1 MAQIA
6 MYASV
11 NHTCFGETYAAI
23 QATSF
28 HGVRSRWATPKLGL
42 PMQWLPGPTL
52 PSAPLPLRLT
62 LLRLLP
68 LVFIIILIGLCA
80 QNEDGS
86 WHFILSFFSVA
97 SLTWF
102 TRINHQMFE
111 SHKKKNER
119 RTKKT
124 KQKTFN
130 WGSSVV
136 WVALPFIGRHVVQI
150 WASHAEQLLNSVI
163 SFNGR
168 LFPPSR
174 CCCSHTV
181 EPSPA
186 RGLVSRV
193 PPRWHAA
200 D

>member
-42 PMQWLPGPTL
+42 PTQWLPGPTL

-102 TRINHQMFE
+102 TRTNHQIFE
-111 SHKKKNER
+111 SHKKKWKKN
-119 RTKKT
+119 KKNKT
-124 KQKTFN
+124 KNIQLR
-130 WGSSVV
+130 V
-136 WVALPFIGRHVVQI
+136 IGGV
-150 WASHAEQLLNSVI
+150 SHAAVYWQA
-163 SFNGR
+163 
-168 LFPPSR
+168 
-174 CCCSHTV
+174 CCSDLGL
-181 EPSPA
+181 P
-186 RGLVSRV
+186 RGATFKQR
-193 PPRWHAA
+193 